1 MLVLPSVRP
10 PLVPWPCC
18 VESRPVLPT
27 TPAPN
32 LYTHFTLDPRA
43 TSRELSV
50 QLAAADAHLEG
61 TGFVPEDPERQELAV
76 AARILTEPSSRA
88 TYDQG
93 LERGNQ
99 PTWAQLE
106 QFAETGRWA
115 MEPEVDSA
123 RPMGATARGSD
134 TAQRA
139 TPGNRVLMAIIDYFF
154 AALMVSFIVSVS
166 FIDPDSHSMW
176 IVSISSLFTVAYY
189 LFFEVYAGA
198 TPAKLIGGY
207 TVRDITTH
215 EKLTWPQSIKRN
227 WWRVASLVPLLGP
240 LIAFF
245 GALYVVTTIGPK
257 NALRGQ
263 HDIMAHAEVVKK

>member
-1 MLVLPSVRP
+1 M
-10 PLVPWPCC
+10 
-18 VESRPVLPT
+18 LPT

-61 TGFVPEDPERQELAV
+61 TGYLPEDPERQELAV
-76 AARILTEPSSRA
+76 AARILTEPSFRA
-88 TYDQG
+88 TYDQS
-93 LERGNQ
+93 LESGSL

-106 QFAETGRWA
+106 EFAETGHWA
-115 MEPEVDSA
+115 TEPEVDSA
-123 RPMGATARGSD
+123 QPMGATARGSD

-139 TPGNRVLMAIIDYFF
+139 TPGNRVLMAVIDYFF
-154 AALMVSFIVSVS
+154 AALMVSFVVSVS
-166 FIDPDSHSMW
+166 FIDPDSQSVW
-176 IVSISSLFTVAYY
+176 VVSISSIFTVAYY

-215 EKLTWPQSIKRN
+215 QKLTWQQSVKRN
-227 WWRVASLVPLLGP
+227 WWRVVSLVPGIGP
-240 LIAFF
+240 VVTIFA
-245 GALYVVTTIGPK
+245 ALYLVTTIGPK